1 MAAWAWLRVEGAV
14 LLTSLGSRGHGAQG
28 WSLTTWLIR
37 TAGNSELMRPSL
49 LLWVY
54 KSQCKAV
61 WCPHSLLYYLYINLL
76 LEVGTDKPLWP
87 LQIFTLGYILPAAA
101 HWLLTWRGWW
111 VRPKNAA
118 AASILYHETWL
129 LSLCKLVIT
138 WHESLISKV
147 LSGNSLVVQWLGLW
161 WSRFNPWL
169 GNPEKHNP
177 PSPLKGAFSIWCS
190 SAFETK
196 GVLPPVLS
204 SHRIYALSSVQP
216 VSLHSSSTCGRAGTQ
231 EPWALWHGPSLLIL
245 VQVRTQL

>member
-1 MAAWAWLRVEGAV
+1 MEHRAGVSPR
-14 LLTSLGSRGHGAQG
+14 GS
-28 WSLTTWLIR
+28 
-37 TAGNSELMRPSL
+37 SEQPETQS
-49 LLWVY
+49 
-54 KSQCKAV
+54 
-61 WCPHSLLYYLYINLL
+61 WCAPACCFEFINLSAKQYGAPTL
-76 LEVGTDKPLWP
+76 YCTIYTSTYYWQVGTDKPLWP

-204 SHRIYALSSVQP
+204 SNRIYALSSVQP